1 MAKIVPTT
9 PIIIIIFRKMI
20 YFVKKSQEKDFSIY
34 IPSYFSTRIFVLI
47 FQPVVQIE
55 LHYVVIYLKKNNK
68 KKSKNLFLL
77 ANLPARSSRS
87 DKFLSRSNT
96 LSTFCRIIST
106 TSSTCACCC
115 AKRFEPP
122 PPGAPGPPPPLVVLF

>member
-1 MAKIVPTT
+1 
-9 PIIIIIFRKMI
+9 MI

-122 PPGAPGPPPPLVVLF
+122 PPGAPGPPPPLVVLFE